1 LLLGITPEAISTEVD
16 LLSLVIDPIDMVA
29 VFFEPNFREVLR
41 FLEPFE
47 DSPSRDDR
55 PEIDN
60 PLVPVSEHEFQYAVY
75 HEFCGHNP
83 GQFLHLIIPEGRK
96 ARVSRHAA

>member
-16 LLSLVIDPIDMVA
+16 LPSLVIDLIDMVA
-29 VFFEPNFREVLR
+29 VFFELKFREVPR

-47 DSPSRDDR
+47 DSSSRHDR

-60 PLVPVSEHEFQYAVY
+60 PLVPVSEHEFQHTVY
-75 HEFCGHNP
+75 HGFCGHNS

-96 ARVSRHAA
+96 A